1 MLLSQDN
8 INDGPFWVVS
18 LCYQTFTL
26 SFPNYEQMAILWTS
40 RRRSLRWDLA
50 SALWIRLQKMR
61 VIGSLSFPQSFY
73 WLSLGNWGKAEIL
86 ATFRLEVTCIPMLL
100 LFFFNVHFL
109 SASNFEF
116 PRGKA
121 GILLAFFFLRIV
133 VLF

>member
-26 SFPNYEQMAILWTS
+26 SFPNYEQMAIFWTS

-86 ATFRLEVTCIPMLL
+86 ATFRLEVTRIPMLL
-100 LFFFNVHFL
+100 LFFLMYTSSLPVTLNFL
-109 SASNFEF
+109 EVKLVFF
-116 PRGKA
+116 
-121 GILLAFFFLRIV
+121 LLFFFLRIV